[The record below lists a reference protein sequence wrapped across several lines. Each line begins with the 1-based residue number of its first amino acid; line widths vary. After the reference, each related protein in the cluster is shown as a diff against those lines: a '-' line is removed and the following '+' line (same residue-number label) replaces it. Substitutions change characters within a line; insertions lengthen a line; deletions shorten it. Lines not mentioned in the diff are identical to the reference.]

1 MDWEAPRQ
9 ELPGRVSAQ
18 DVAGGARHNLR
29 VRYLLQDRRQVGLV
43 LLPSRPTWL
52 LVAFPTML
60 DVGDVR
66 EGDIGAVA
74 LPSLDNFVQ
83 HGFFFLPS
91 SLESGSVGV
100 PASSFSLFSFPDPP
114 PALHCLSFSSQSDLE
129 RTALKTF
136 FS

>member
-1 MDWEAPRQ
+1 MDGEFMIAEKP
-9 ELPGRVSAQ
+9 
-18 DVAGGARHNLR
+18 D
-29 VRYLLQDRRQVGLV
+29 LLLDWM
-43 LLPSRPTWL
+43 PSRLSSLLLGWL
-52 LVAFPTML
+52 
-60 DVGDVR
+60 R
-66 EGDIGAVA
+66 YAVLEKLLGCLFRRSRFQKKNRLFFFLFF
-74 LPSLDNFVQ
+74 LPPFFF
-83 HGFFFLPS
+83 FFFLPS

>member
-1 MDWEAPRQ
+1 MNAALADWIR
-9 ELPGRVSAQ
+9 G
-18 DVAGGARHNLR
+18 
-29 VRYLLQDRRQVGLV
+29 
-43 LLPSRPTWL
+43 
-52 LVAFPTML
+52 
-60 DVGDVR
+60 
-66 EGDIGAVA
+66 A
-74 LPSLDNFVQ
+74 LPDGKEFMTAMVHLLFSRLFFFFLRSPLFFFFLPPFFF
-83 HGFFFLPS
+83 FFFLPS